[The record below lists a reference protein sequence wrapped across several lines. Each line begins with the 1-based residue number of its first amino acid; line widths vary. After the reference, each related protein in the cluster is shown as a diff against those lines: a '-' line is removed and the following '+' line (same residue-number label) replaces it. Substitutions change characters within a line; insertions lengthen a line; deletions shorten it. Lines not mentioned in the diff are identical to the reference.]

1 MIYNC
6 RNISFS
12 KYIYVLALAYE
23 QNINHI
29 CNYLALN
36 LIFLLLIL
44 YLFMAIFLFI
54 YLLVKFNIIFILS
67 FNNFMNFIK
76 ENKCKYI
83 YF

>member
-36 LIFLLLIL
+36 LIF
-44 YLFMAIFLFI
+44 
-54 YLLVKFNIIFILS
+54 
-67 FNNFMNFIK
+67 
-76 ENKCKYI
+76 
-83 YF
+83 

>member
-36 LIFLLLIL
+36 LIFFTFNIVFI
-44 YLFMAIFLFI
+44 YGNFFI
-54 YLLVKFNIIFILS
+54 YLFIS
-67 FNNFMNFIK
+67 KI
-76 ENKCKYI
+76 
-83 YF
+83 